1 MKFCDN
7 IKQIRH
13 KCFLSQEALAKELGV
28 SFATV
33 NRWETGKTKPTY
45 KTLKL
50 IDDYCKNHN
59 IEFNISN
66 EWLEGQSN
74 E

>member
-1 MKFCDN
+1 MNFSDKL
-7 IKQIRH
+7 IYVRK
-13 KCFLSQEALAKELGV
+13 KLFLSQQAIANELNV
-28 SFATV
+28 SYATV